1 MPTRTNKN
9 CQIISIRLLKL
20 RDYIQANANR
30 KNAVSRKDMLTFLKN
45 EGYEIE
51 RKALY
56 NDLATLESTFGI
68 QLEYVASKRGYILH
82 NPPFE
87 PYELR
92 LMVESVQASK
102 FITQEKANTIC
113 AKIKR
118 NMADSH
124 TQPSLNRKAYVAE
137 RIRSMND
144 SVVKEADRLHEA
156 IENNKQIQFRY
167 FHYSP
172 DKSKKK
178 TYSKSGDVIVA
189 NPFALY
195 WDNGNY
201 YLYAHDGKKFRYYR
215 VDRMEKIELRTED
228 REFVEEY
235 KDENIKHR
243 KAKIFQMYGGKEYTV
258 KMRFRNELADQVID
272 QFGVDITMI
281 PTDSEHFTVKVPIQV
296 SPTFYAW
303 VSTFGRKVKILE
315 PENVVDGMRNFLQKS
330 LDMYKDDGE
339 M

>member
-1 MPTRTNKN
+1 MIRANKN
-9 CQIISIRLLKL
+9 AQIIGIRLLKL
-20 RDYIQANANR
+20 KEYIQANANR
-30 KNAVSRKDMLTFLKN
+30 KNAVKREDMLTYLEN
-45 EGYEIE
+45 EGFKIE

-56 NDLATLESTFGI
+56 NDLATLEAVFGL
-68 QLEYVASKRGYILH
+68 QVEYVAAKRGYVLK

-102 FITQEKANTIC
+102 FITQEKANAIC
-113 AKIKR
+113 AKIKK

-124 TQPSLNRKAYVAE
+124 TQPSLNRKAFVAE

-144 SVVKEADRLHEA
+144 SVVNEADRLHEA

-172 DKSKKK
+172 DKSKKR
-178 TYSKSGDVIVA
+178 TYSKSGEVYVVS
-189 NPFALY
+189 PFALY

-215 VDRMEKIELRTED
+215 VDRMEKIEIRAEESAFIE
-228 REFVEEY
+228 EF
-235 KDENIKHR
+235 KAENIRHR
-243 KAKIFQMYGGKEYTV
+243 QAKVFQMYGGREYAV

-272 QFGVDITMI
+272 QFGADVSMI
-281 PTDSEHFTVKVPIQV
+281 PIDSEHFTVKVPIQV